1 MVWSDEFNYN
11 GEPNP
16 NEWNTNT
23 ECSISSLYPGA
34 GCGNNE
40 QQYYKTSGNAVCNG
54 GFLTITAKNEN
65 FGGRQFTSAK
75 LISKK
80 EWKYGVFE
88 ARIKVPKGRGFELDC

>member
-1 MVWSDEFNYN
+1 M
-11 GEPNP
+11 
-16 NEWNTNT
+16 
-23 ECSISSLYPGA
+23 
-34 GCGNNE
+34 
-40 QQYYKTSGNAVCNG
+40 CNG

-88 ARIKVPKGRGFELDC
+88 ARIKVPKGRGIELDC